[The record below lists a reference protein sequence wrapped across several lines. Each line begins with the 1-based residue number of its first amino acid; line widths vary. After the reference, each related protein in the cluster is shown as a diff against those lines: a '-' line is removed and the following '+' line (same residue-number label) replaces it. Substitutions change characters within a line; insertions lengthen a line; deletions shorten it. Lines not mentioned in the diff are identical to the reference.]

1 MSDFVNA
8 FPRAIGELGGAV
20 QSFLGLTRHS
30 RLRAQIRDSLVL
42 YSAAKAHSELH
53 TAQADL
59 ARVITLQ
66 TAQLLAATD
75 PSRARQRDWSGA
87 IVGFVFTGFVGARAW
102 VMWVPWH
109 LQRNWWGWIPI
120 IATVGVGFLFL
131 AASIGLLRRQPPKEI
146 LEPAAEGALGGSA

>member
-8 FPRAIGELGGAV
+8 VPRAVGELGGAV

-30 RLRAQIRDSLVL
+30 RLRAQIRDSLAL

-59 ARVITLQ
+59 ARVIALQ
-66 TAQLLAATD
+66 AAELLITVD
-75 PSRARQRDWSGA
+75 PSRAGKRDWGGA
-87 IVGFVFTGFVGARAW
+87 IVGFVFTAFVGALAW

-109 LQRNWWGWIPI
+109 LQRNWWGWVPI
-120 IATVGVGFLFL
+120 IATVGIGLIFL
-131 AASIGLLRRQPPKEI
+131 AASFGLLKRQPPKEI
-146 LEPAAEGALGGSA
+146 AESSAGKSS